1 MITLMAEDEICKVT
15 VTLMK
20 PHKMIK
26 RTMESIASKRQRQ
39 ISERRVMVVHRQ
51 QTAGEGSCKGGMEVK
66 NRCYQF
72 KL

>member
-15 VTLMK
+15 VTLMT

-39 ISERRVMVVHRQ
+39 ISLR
-51 QTAGEGSCKGGMEVK
+51 GG
-66 NRCYQF
+66 
-72 KL
+72 